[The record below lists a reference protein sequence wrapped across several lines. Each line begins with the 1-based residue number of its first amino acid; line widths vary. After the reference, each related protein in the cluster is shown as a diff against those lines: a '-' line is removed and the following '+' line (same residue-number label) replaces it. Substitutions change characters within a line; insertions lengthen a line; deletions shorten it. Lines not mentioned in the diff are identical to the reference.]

1 MEAIEPQPR
10 RMASSRTNS
19 MGEEEIVLQATKYH
33 VEPREEGNVRYTTKR
48 EFTEVVLKTAKP
60 GSPINRLEQHQTA

>member
-1 MEAIEPQPR
+1 
-10 RMASSRTNS
+10 